1 MITPKKLNYEFDSL
15 SPFISEE
22 TMEYHW
28 EKHYK
33 SYVNNTNKLI
43 ENTVFKEAPLNYIV
57 QRSRGSLYNNAAQV
71 WNHEFFFEQL
81 KKDSFMSKELE
92 DRFIREF
99 GSVERFKEIFEKQA
113 LDIFGSGWCWLCE
126 DDNKKLILL
135 TTKNGDTPLG
145 IIKPILV
152 LDIWE
157 HAYYIDYKNNR
168 KEYIKKFWNIVNW
181 KKIEERLLDL

>member
-1 MITPKKLNYEFDSL
+1 MITSKKLNYEFDSL

-81 KKDSFMSKELE
+81 KKDSFM
-92 DRFIREF
+92 
-99 GSVERFKEIFEKQA
+99 
-113 LDIFGSGWCWLCE
+113 
-126 DDNKKLILL
+126 
-135 TTKNGDTPLG
+135 
-145 IIKPILV
+145 
-152 LDIWE
+152 
-157 HAYYIDYKNNR
+157 
-168 KEYIKKFWNIVNW
+168 
-181 KKIEERLLDL
+181 